1 MLPFLLRPAF
11 KDYLWGGGALRRDYG
26 KVTNLP
32 VVAESWELSA
42 HKDGC
47 CVIASGAMAGTSFDV
62 FARAHPDLLGENC
75 RGYASFPILVKLID
89 AKQPLSVQVHPD
101 DTYAYRVEGEPGKTE
116 MWVVLDHDPGAFL
129 YYGLRR
135 DATKEELRSRLAN
148 GTVTELLRPCPV
160 RRGDVFI
167 IEAGTLHAIGAG
179 IVLAEIQ
186 ENSNSTYR
194 VYDYGRKDVSGRER
208 PLHIDKALDVVS
220 LQASTPPERMPA
232 PPVLVPC
239 CREAATKNKNL
250 GCGLQVQ
257 PTLEEAV
264 GYQCRRLAATPYF
277 ITDRLDLNGSYR
289 KNMDDNS
296 FLCLLC
302 AEGRAFLRSPED
314 SLDVRK
320 GDCAFV
326 PSGSAGFLLEGEGS
340 FLLVSVPPSTRLS
353 NAERA

>member
-11 KDYLWGGGALRRDYG
+11 KDYLWGGSALRRDYG
-26 KVTNLP
+26 KVTDLP

-47 CVIASGAMAGTSFDV
+47 CVIDSGAMAGVSFDV
-62 FARAHPDLLGENC
+62 FARTHPDRLGAHC
-75 RGYASFPILVKLID
+75 RGYDAFPILVKLID
-89 AKQPLSVQVHPD
+89 AKQSLSVQVHPD

-135 DATKEELRSRLAN
+135 DVTKEELRARLAD
-148 GTVTELLRPCPV
+148 GTVEEILRPCPV

-194 VYDYGRKDVSGRER
+194 VYDYGRRDASGRER
-208 PLHIDKALDVVS
+208 PLHIDKALDVAS
-220 LQASTPPERMPA
+220 LRASAPPEHRPA
-232 PPVLVPC
+232 PPVL
-239 CREAATKNKNL
+239 
-250 GCGLQVQ
+250 
-257 PTLEEAV
+257 EEAD

-277 ITDRLDLNGSYR
+277 ITDRLDLNGSYW

-302 AEGRAFLRSPED
+302 VEGRASLRGPGGA
-314 SLDVRK
+314 LDVRK
-320 GDCAFV
+320 GNCAFV
-326 PSGSAGFLLEGEGS
+326 PSGGDGFSLEGAGS
-340 FLLVSVPPSTRLS
+340 FLFVSMPSPHAR
-353 NAERA
+353 